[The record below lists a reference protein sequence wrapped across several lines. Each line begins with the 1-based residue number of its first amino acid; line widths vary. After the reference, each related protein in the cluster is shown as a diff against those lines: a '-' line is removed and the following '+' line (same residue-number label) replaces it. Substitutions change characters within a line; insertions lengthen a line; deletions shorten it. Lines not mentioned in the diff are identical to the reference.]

1 MGKAP
6 PPDVTLSPIEHP
18 RCQRCQTRMMLA
30 RITALPD
37 GSELRTFECPKC
49 DLAETMTV
57 ADPLKSEAVGRLA
70 SNVRPPG

>member
-1 MGKAP
+1 
-6 PPDVTLSPIEHP
+6 
-18 RCQRCQTRMMLA
+18 MMLA